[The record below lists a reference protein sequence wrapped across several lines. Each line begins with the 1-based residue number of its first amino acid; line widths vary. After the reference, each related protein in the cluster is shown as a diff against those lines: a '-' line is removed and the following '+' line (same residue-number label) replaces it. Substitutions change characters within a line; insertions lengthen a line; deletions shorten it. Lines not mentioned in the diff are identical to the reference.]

1 MCYNN
6 YSERDVNKMDV
17 RAMLSYK
24 FKDEIIEIRNIKF
37 VKKVDDKMLFISWYD
52 NTTKEKIYD
61 TKEQRDEVFELYKN
75 FVKILNNTW
84 QTELNVL

>member
-1 MCYNN
+1 
-6 YSERDVNKMDV
+6 MDV

-24 FKDEIIEIRNIKF
+24 FKDEIIDIKNIKF
-37 VKKVDDKMLFISWYD
+37 VKKVDDKMLFISCYD
-52 NTTKEKIYD
+52 NTTREKIYD
-61 TKEQRDEVFELYKN
+61 TKEQRDEVFERYKN

>member
-1 MCYNN
+1 
-6 YSERDVNKMDV
+6 MDV

-24 FKDEIIEIRNIKF
+24 FKNEIIDIRNIRF
-37 VKKVDDKMLFISWYD
+37 VKKVDDKMLFISCYD
-52 NTTKEKIYD
+52 NTTREKIYD
-61 TKEQRDEVFELYKN
+61 TKEQRNEVFERYKN

>member
-1 MCYNN
+1 
-6 YSERDVNKMDV
+6 MDV

-24 FKDEIIEIRNIKF
+24 FKDEIIDIRNIRF
-37 VKKVDDKMLFISWYD
+37 VKKVDDKMLFISCYD

-61 TKEQRDEVFELYKN
+61 TKEQRDEVFERYKN

-84 QTELNVL
+84 QTKLNVL

>member
-1 MCYNN
+1 
-6 YSERDVNKMDV
+6 MDV

-24 FKDEIIEIRNIKF
+24 FKDEIIEIRNIRF
-37 VKKVDDKMLFISWYD
+37 VKKVDDKMLFISCYD
-52 NTTKEKIYD
+52 NTTREKIYD
-61 TKEQRDEVFELYKN
+61 TKEQRDEVFERYKN

>member
-1 MCYNN
+1 
-6 YSERDVNKMDV
+6 MDV

-24 FKDEIIEIRNIKF
+24 FKNEIIDIRNIRF
-37 VKKVDDKMLFISWYD
+37 VKKVDDKMLFISCYD
-52 NTTKEKIYD
+52 NTTREKIYD

>member
-1 MCYNN
+1 
-6 YSERDVNKMDV
+6 MDV

-37 VKKVDDKMLFISWYD
+37 VKKVDDKMLFISCYD

-75 FVKILNNTW
+75 FVKILKTLDKRN
-84 QTELNVL
+84 

>member
-1 MCYNN
+1 
-6 YSERDVNKMDV
+6 MDV

-24 FKDEIIEIRNIKF
+24 FKDEIIEIRNIRF
-37 VKKVDDKMLFISWYD
+37 VKKVDDKMLFISCYD

>member
-1 MCYNN
+1 
-6 YSERDVNKMDV
+6 MDV

-24 FKDEIIEIRNIKF
+24 FKDEIIDIRNIRF
-37 VKKVDDKMLFISWYD
+37 VKKVDDKMLFISCYD

-75 FVKILNNTW
+75 FVKILNNT
-84 QTELNVL
+84 

>member
-1 MCYNN
+1 
-6 YSERDVNKMDV
+6 MDV

-24 FKDEIIEIRNIKF
+24 FKDEIIDIRNIRF
-37 VKKVDDKMLFISWYD
+37 VKKVDDKMLFISCYD
-52 NTTKEKIYD
+52 NTKKEKIYD
-61 TKEQRDEVFELYKN
+61 TKEQRDEVFERYKN

>member
-1 MCYNN
+1 
-6 YSERDVNKMDV
+6 MDV

-24 FKDEIIEIRNIKF
+24 FKNEIIDIRNIRF
-37 VKKVDDKMLFISWYD
+37 VKKVDDKMLFISCYD
-52 NTTKEKIYD
+52 NTTREKIYD
-61 TKEQRDEVFELYKN
+61 TKEQRDEVFERYKN

>member
-1 MCYNN
+1 
-6 YSERDVNKMDV
+6 MDV

-24 FKDEIIEIRNIKF
+24 FKDEIIDIRNIRF
-37 VKKVDDKMLFISWYD
+37 VKKVDDKMLFISCYD

-61 TKEQRDEVFELYKN
+61 TKEQRDEVFERYKN